1 MATVVTGLAATLSL
15 DSKSY
20 IAGLNAAA
28 IATQRAQSQMMR
40 SYASAT
46 AAAQQSTVAI
56 QRQAAVAN
64 TAARQMNTSFMSLGR
79 SVTSFANS
87 FKSLLAVGLVM
98 QSAKTLADYSDT
110 WMQLNNQVKA
120 AESISGRTSEGLT
133 KIFEIAQ
140 RTRVP
145 IADLGDL
152 YSKMVRVSGDLGVG
166 MNQVA
171 KATEI
176 TAQAFK
182 AGGAST
188 LEQVNGIRQLIQA
201 LGSGI
206 LQGDELRSIR
216 ENAPLLAKAIANEF
230 GVTVAGLKALGAEG
244 KLTSD
249 RVFKAIIDGQSTIGP
264 AFAATNSTIAESFT
278 ILNNAVTQYIGVAGQ
293 SSGASSAIAQG
304 VIRLADN
311 LPKVSAEFKS
321 NFLFIGLQRMSSALK
336 FIHDAALEAADTLGL
351 LPDKIQAINNTV
363 TASTPALFTYAG
375 ILKDVNNYGGA
386 GGVQTTSVSDMIT
399 KATADRQDAM
409 GMRVMGPEQGLDF
422 EKIASNAV
430 AAEAA
435 VSKLKTTQSDWAT
448 QTTVTDAGRLQADA
462 YKHLAEYIKDTETPF
477 ETYKRTLAEVAILE
491 RDGALTATQA
501 FTARSQSML
510 TFANTALGAAS
521 AMTGAL
527 TQLFKDNKAVAI
539 ANAVINTAEAITSA
553 LKNPPGPPFSYVYA
567 AAAAVAGAAQISTI
581 LSTNPGS
588 GNKTPT
594 VKSGGG
600 KSAASSATS
609 DAGKAARS
617 SSGPSQAVTINVTG
631 ESFGPEH
638 FRKLV
643 NGLNA
648 VIADGATL
656 RVQ

>member
-40 SYASAT
+40 SYASAA

-87 FKSLLAVGLVM
+87 FKSLFAIGLVM
-98 QSAKTLADYSDT
+98 QSAKTIADYSDT
-110 WMQLNNQVKA
+110 WMQLNNQLKA
-120 AESISGRTSEGLT
+120 SESIAGRSSEGLG
-133 KIFEIAQ
+133 KVYEIAQ

-152 YSKMVRVSGDLGVG
+152 YAKMVRVSGTLSVG
-166 MNQVA
+166 MDQVA

-216 ENAPLLAKAIANEF
+216 ENAPLLAKAIADEF

-278 ILNNAVTQYIGVAGQ
+278 RLNNAVTQYIGMAGQ
-293 SSGASSAIAQG
+293 SSGASNSIARG
-304 VIRLADN
+304 INRLADN
-311 LPKVSAEFKS
+311 LSRISDEIKS
-321 NFLFIGLQRMSSALK
+321 NFLFIGLQRMSRAFYFL
-336 FIHDAALEAADTLGL
+336 HDAAMEAADNLGL
-351 LPDKIQAINNTV
+351 IPAKIQAITNTA
-363 TASTPALFTYAG
+363 TASTKALFTYAG
-375 ILKDVNNYGGA
+375 ILEDVNNYGGA
-386 GGVQTTSVSDMIT
+386 GGVQTTSVSDMIS
-399 KATADRQDAM
+399 KGLADKPH
-409 GMRVMGPEQGLDF
+409 GLGPYGPEQGLDF

-462 YKHLAEYIKDTETPF
+462 YKHLSEYIKETETPF

-539 ANAVINTAEAITSA
+539 ANAVINTAEAITAA